1 MFRLSLAVLLAGTAV
16 AVAQPKAKPDPKA
29 QLEAAVSKTLGGA
42 PGTSYVVVLVTE
54 TMNGGALKDAAT
66 VLDIFTV
73 PLRAM
78 FWVVGTN
85 SPLPWASPSV
95 ESKSSWA
102 AEVAVFADRK
112 AAAEAIAA
120 FGLAEQVAGT
130 ARTWRLL
137 KKAEGLAAAAKLGD
151 AEQAKLEKQAKAN
164 DKLTV
169 TRRPDP
175 AQK

>member
-1 MFRLSLAVLLAGTAV
+1 MFRLSLAVLLAGTA
-16 AVAQPKAKPDPKA
+16 AASAQPKAKPDPKA
-29 QLEAAVSKTLGGA
+29 QLEAAVTKTLGGA
-42 PGTSYVVVLVTE
+42 SGTSYVVVLLTE
-54 TMNGGALKDAAT
+54 TMDNAAIKAGAT
-66 VLDIFTV
+66 VLDIFSV

-112 AAAEAIAA
+112 SAAEAIAA
-120 FGLAEQVAGT
+120 FGLAEPTAGT

-137 KKAEGLAAAAKLGD
+137 KKAEGLATAATLAD
-151 AEQAKLEKQAKAN
+151 AEQAKLDKQAKAGA
-164 DKLTV
+164 KLTV
-169 TRRPDP
+169 SRRPDP
-175 AQK
+175 ARK